1 MPSAPRCARV
11 ALGVILVAV
20 LAVARVSA
28 ADEAQ
33 DKPQPAPSPSPSPG
47 PSPSPS
53 PSPSPAPAL
62 IGRGG
67 SGHVLWEGESGSVA
81 LLNRVQVRWT
91 NEMPDDRLQLPG
103 TSSPGSSKGSFR
115 IRRAKT
121 ELTGWVWRRE
131 LTYELQLSWA
141 GAEPGTSTTS
151 PLEDFILNWDASKN
165 QRFQIAVG
173 QFKVPLGRQEMT
185 SSNRLE
191 FADRDLLSGEF
202 SRGRDV
208 GVQLWGLL
216 GKGKVEY
223 RAGLFNGNP
232 AARPENDN
240 DKYQFNARLMFQP
253 FGDVRY
259 SESDF
264 ESRDGKPL
272 LAVAGEY
279 ERNNQHGS
287 TNIDDLDT
295 RIFGLDAVFKYNGL
309 FLFAEYFARH
319 RTPETSPAFDSNGFH
334 AQAGYFLIRDRL
346 EVAARWAGYDP
357 SDLIP
362 DNDRKEVGGVVNYYF
377 NRHNLKLQA
386 DFRQIDDDGR
396 ETKNQELRVQAQ
408 VVF

>member
-47 PSPSPS
+47 PS

-295 RIFGLDAVFKYNGL
+295 RIFGLDAVFKYHGL

-319 RTPETSPAFDSNGFH
+319 RTPETSPEFDSNGFH